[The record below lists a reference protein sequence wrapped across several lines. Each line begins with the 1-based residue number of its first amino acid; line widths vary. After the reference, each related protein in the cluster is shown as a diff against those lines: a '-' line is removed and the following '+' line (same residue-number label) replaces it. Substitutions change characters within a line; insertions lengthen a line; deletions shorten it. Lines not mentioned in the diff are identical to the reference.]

1 MRAMQATDPASTS
14 PGAPG
19 APAAWPVTL
28 AADTG
33 RLPPYDGVAA
43 EALAS
48 AGQLLARHPA
58 ISLHDHPVRL
68 PDPLTPQTW
77 QAWRADGREPLGYA
91 GLAGSDWAAVVAS
104 ALSTDDLGLL
114 LRWARFLRDD
124 MQLHPRETV
133 FAAGPGDIPAA
144 GGGPVG
150 VLLGLEDLDAVGT
163 DLGVLPQLFDAG
175 IRCAGLTYNNGNPL
189 GGGLASNP
197 DDGLTKLGEQAVS
210 LMNDL
215 GITVDVAHV
224 GDRTAL
230 DACRVS
236 RAPVVVSHAGAR
248 AVWGTPRMKPDAVL
262 DAVAGTGGVVAVS
275 AAPNS
280 TLSAAHPRHSLDSA
294 MDHLT
299 YLAERLGA
307 EHVAL
312 GPDAFFGDHI
322 GLYEATGH
330 RTAWAT
336 PPHEEVRYVAGL
348 ENPGEAARNVTAW
361 LLDRGWPEADIAR
374 VIGGNV
380 LEVLRATAAAAAPG
394 S

>member
-1 MRAMQATDPASTS
+1 VT
-14 PGAPG
+14 
-19 APAAWPVTL
+19 APAVTL
-28 AADTG
+28 APDTG
-33 RLPPYDGVAA
+33 RLPPYDGVPAG
-43 EALAS
+43 ALAR
-48 AGQLLARHPA
+48 AGELLARYPA
-58 ISLHDHPVRL
+58 VSLHDHPVRL

-77 QAWRADGREPLGYA
+77 QAWRADGRELLGYA
-91 GLAGSDWAAVVAS
+91 GLVSSGWAAVVAS
-104 ALSTDDLGLL
+104 AMSTDDLSLL
-114 LRWARFLRDD
+114 LRWARFLREDL
-124 MQLHPRETV
+124 QHHPREAV
-133 FAAGPGDIPAA
+133 FAARAGDIPEA

-150 VLLGLEDLDAVGT
+150 ILLGLEDLNAAGS

-175 IRCAGLTYNNGNPL
+175 IRCAGLTYNGGNPL
-189 GGGLASNP
+189 GGGLASDP
-197 DDGLTKLGEQAVS
+197 DDGLTRLGEQAVG

-248 AVWGTPRMKPDAVL
+248 AIWPTPRMKPDAVL

-280 TLSAAHPRHSLDSA
+280 TLSAAHPRHSLYSA

-299 YLAERLGA
+299 YLADRLGV

-312 GPDAFFGDHI
+312 GPDAFFGDHV

-336 PPHEEVRYVAGL
+336 PPYEEVRYVAGL

-361 LLDRGWPEADIAR
+361 LLDQGWSEPDIAR

-380 LEVLRATAAAAAPG
+380 LEVLRATAVAADRRDGTGA
-394 S
+394 

>member
-1 MRAMQATDPASTS
+1 VTGPA
-14 PGAPG
+14 APG
-19 APAAWPVTL
+19 RSASGRAGSLALAP
-28 AADTG
+28 DTG
-33 RLPPYDGVAA
+33 RLPSYDGVPAP
-43 EALAS
+43 ALAR
-48 AGQLLARHPA
+48 ADELLARYPA
-58 ISLHDHPVRL
+58 VSLHDHPVRL

-77 QAWRADGREPLGYA
+77 QAWLADGREQLGYA
-91 GLAGSDWAAVVAS
+91 GLAGSGWAAVVAS
-104 ALSTDDLGLL
+104 ALSTSDLGLL

-124 MQLHPRETV
+124 MLHHPRETV
-133 FAAGPGDIPAA
+133 FAGGPGDVPAA
-144 GGGPVG
+144 AGGPVG
-150 VLLGLEDLDAVGT
+150 ILLGLEDLDAMGA
-163 DLGVLPQLFDAG
+163 DLG
-175 IRCAGLTYNNGNPL
+175 GLTYNQGNPL

-197 DDGLTKLGEQAVS
+197 DDGLTRLGQQAIL
-210 LMNDL
+210 LMNEL

-248 AVWGTPRMKPDAVL
+248 AVWPTPRMKPDAVL
-262 DAVAGTGGVVAVS
+262 DAVADTGGVVAVS

-280 TLSAAHPRHSLDSA
+280 TLSAVHPRHSLDSA
-294 MDHLT
+294 MDHVT

-312 GPDAFFGDHI
+312 GPDAFFGDHV
-322 GLYEATGH
+322 GLYDATGH
-330 RTAWAT
+330 RTTWAT

-361 LLDRGWPEADIAR
+361 LLTHGWSEPDIAR

-380 LEVLRATAAAAAPG
+380 LEVLHATAVAARPG
-394 S
+394 D

>member
-1 MRAMQATDPASTS
+1 MQATDPASTG
-14 PGAPG
+14 PGATG
-19 APAAWPVTL
+19 APAGWPVTL

-33 RLPPYDGVAA
+33 RLPPYDGVPA
-43 EALAS
+43 EALAR

-68 PDPLTPQTW
+68 PDPLTPETW

-91 GLAGSDWAAVVAS
+91 GLAGSGWAAVVAS
-104 ALSTDDLGLL
+104 ALSTNDLGLL

-150 VLLGLEDLDAVGT
+150 ILLGLEDLDAVGT

-197 DDGLTKLGEQAVS
+197 DDGLTRLGEQAVG

-248 AVWGTPRMKPDAVL
+248 AVWGTPRMKPDTVL
-262 DAVAGTGGVVAVS
+262 DAVAGGVVAVS

-299 YLAERLGA
+299 YLAERLGV
-307 EHVAL
+307 EHVGL